1 MKFAVIGGDMRLAM
15 LAGLLAA
22 DSHEVRTFA
31 IDKISALR
39 GVTQTSH
46 AEEAAQGADCV
57 VLPLPLATRE
67 GVLVTPLSGGL
78 YTAREIFA
86 ALSPEQVICA
96 GKVDDASRE
105 TAGSMGLEIIDYIE
119 REELAV
125 ANAVA
130 TAEGAVQLMMEETD
144 VTLCRLNVLVIGFG
158 RIGKLLCH
166 RLRGMGAYVTAAAR
180 DYADIAWIRAYGYEA
195 ADTGRLEGYLS
206 KFDVVVNTAP
216 SRVLGYS
223 RLRELKHGC
232 LCLDLASRPGG
243 VDFAAA
249 TRLGIKAVW
258 SLGLPGEVAPVTAG
272 AIIRDTVYNILS
284 ERGAEG

>member
-1 MKFAVIGGDMRLAM
+1 MKFTVIGGDMRLAM

-22 DSHEVRTFA
+22 DSHEVKTFA
-31 IDKISALR
+31 LDKISAVR
-39 GVTQTSH
+39 GVEQASL
-46 AEEAAQGADCV
+46 AAEAAAGADCV

-67 GVLVTPLSGGL
+67 GVLITPLSGGL
-78 YTAREIFA
+78 YTTREIFA
-86 ALSPEQVICA
+86 ALDPGQVICA
-96 GKVDDASRE
+96 GKIDDASLE

-130 TAEGAVQLMMEETD
+130 TAEGALQLMMEETD
-144 VTLCRLNVLVIGFG
+144 VTLCRLSVLVIGFG

-166 RLRGMGAYVTAAAR
+166 RLRGLGAYVTASAR
-180 DYADIAWIRAYGYEA
+180 NCADMAWIHAYGYEL
-195 ADTGRLEGYLS
+195 ADTERLEGSLGQY
-206 KFDVVVNTAP
+206 DVVVNTVP

-223 RLRELKHGC
+223 RLRELKRGC

-243 VDFAAA
+243 VDFTAAA
-249 TRLGIKAVW
+249 RLGIKSVW

-272 AIIRDTVYNILS
+272 AIIRDTIYNILK
-284 ERGAEG
+284 EKGVMT